1 MQDHSQGQASA
12 EPRALIVGDS
22 ESSVVQTDVLQEKA
36 QAQPGRP
43 VVKVGHQLEF

>member
-1 MQDHSQGQASA
+1 MQDHTQGQASA
-12 EPRALIVGDS
+12 EPIVGDS
-22 ESSVVQTDVLQEKA
+22 ESSVVQTDVRQEKA